1 MNIVEKKVSELVEY
15 EGNPRVNDDAVT
27 PVAESIKSFG
37 FKQPIV
43 IDKHDVIVAGHT
55 RYRAAIKLGLE
66 TVPCV
71 VADDL
76 TEDEV
81 RAYRLV
87 DNKTSEYAL
96 WDVGSL
102 IKELST
108 IDFDL
113 RGWAFEMPA
122 SEEIEIPA
130 VPDVQGI
137 EYKEKFG
144 IVIDCPDELT
154 QRQVYEFVTGGG
166 YSARIVSI

>member
-1 MNIVEKKVSELVEY
+1 M
-15 EGNPRVNDDAVT
+15 
-27 PVAESIKSFG
+27 
-37 FKQPIV
+37 
-43 IDKHDVIVAGHT
+43 
-55 RYRAAIKLGLE
+55 
-66 TVPCV
+66 

-113 RGWAFEMPA
+113 SSWAFEMPT